1 MHVDDVKLMAA
12 VEEAMAPFPLLRSAS
27 EEEEEEAAELEKSKM
42 ERENLTDDHH
52 HHHHYRQKIELRQRN
67 EVMRIEG
74 DNGEMRQ
81 AETV

>member
-1 MHVDDVKLMAA
+1 MKLMAA

-52 HHHHYRQKIELRQRN
+52 HHHHYHHHYHQKIELRQRN